1 MGVRSVHEA
10 LGIYTHDV
18 HRRWGSVFWRWARVI
33 RGRLPVIGRPNA
45 DVLHHGPPPAY
56 AHGREAVACWRG
68 RAWPQVHP
76 GVERGARAAA
86 GRGIRCYLHSL
97 ATPCWQAAAMRV
109 STAVPLAVGTTL
121 LTLFSSGYLL
131 GQSTGSNG
139 STLVV
144 EGNDVAD
151 LDFSSR
157 EPPAVVATKPS
168 SSLPAANDV
177 SAAIP
182 APPVDAGI
190 ASKLPAAADQLPAD
204 YYEGDFLVAQI
215 EPVPPGGETRHLRT
229 LLKSLLGMAQL
240 LKRTLVLPAALCNCK
255 GPNLDQ
261 CEGEALGPP
270 FECPL
275 RMALHY
281 ERWKETSVVKFRSA
295 RFMLRS
301 EQWPTEIKRSHVRL
315 LLPDGMDDSELA
327 FALRNYQSG
336 AVRVRVRARARA
348 RVRVRVSVR
357 VRVGV
362 RVWAT
367 RAVRPLLLRALR
379 T

>member
-1 MGVRSVHEA
+1 
-10 LGIYTHDV
+10 
-18 HRRWGSVFWRWARVI
+18 
-33 RGRLPVIGRPNA
+33 
-45 DVLHHGPPPAY
+45 
-56 AHGREAVACWRG
+56 
-68 RAWPQVHP
+68 
-76 GVERGARAAA
+76 
-86 GRGIRCYLHSL
+86 
-97 ATPCWQAAAMRV
+97 MRV
-109 STAVPLAVGTTL
+109 STAVPLAVGTAL
-121 LTLFSSGYLL
+121 LTLLSSGYLL

-151 LDFSSR
+151 LDFASR
-157 EPPAVVATKPS
+157 EPAAVVATKPS
-168 SSLPAANDV
+168 EPLPPAKV
-177 SAAIP
+177 VPAAIP
-182 APPVDAGI
+182 APLVDAGI
-190 ASKLPAAADQLPAD
+190 PAKLPPAAEQLPAD

-270 FECPL
+270 FDCPL
-275 RMALHY
+275 RVALHA

-315 LLPDGMDDSELA
+315 LLPDGMDDSELT

-336 AVRVRVRARARA
+336 AAASA
-348 RVRVRVSVR
+348 SST
-357 VRVGV
+357 
-362 RVWAT
+362 AS
-367 RAVRPLLLRALR
+367 PNPNPNHDPNHNPNPKPCPDPSL
-379 T
+379 

>member
-1 MGVRSVHEA
+1 
-10 LGIYTHDV
+10 
-18 HRRWGSVFWRWARVI
+18 
-33 RGRLPVIGRPNA
+33 
-45 DVLHHGPPPAY
+45 
-56 AHGREAVACWRG
+56 
-68 RAWPQVHP
+68 
-76 GVERGARAAA
+76 
-86 GRGIRCYLHSL
+86 
-97 ATPCWQAAAMRV
+97 MRV
-109 STAVPLAVGTTL
+109 STAVPLAVGTAL
-121 LTLFSSGYLL
+121 LTLLSSGYLL

-151 LDFSSR
+151 LDLGSR

-168 SSLPAANDV
+168 SPLPAAKDV
-177 SAAIP
+177 PAAIP

-190 ASKLPAAADQLPAD
+190 ASKLPPAADQLPAD

-270 FECPL
+270 FDCPL
-275 RMALHY
+275 RVALHA

-295 RFMLRS
+295 RFMLRR

-315 LLPDGMDDSELA
+315 LLPDGMDDSELT

-336 AVRVRVRARARA
+336 AAANPNPNPNPNYQSGA
-348 RVRVRVSVR
+348 AAS
-357 VRVGV
+357 
-362 RVWAT
+362 ASSAANLDPNPNHEPSPDPT
-367 RAVRPLLLRALR
+367 P
-379 T
+379 

>member
-1 MGVRSVHEA
+1 
-10 LGIYTHDV
+10 
-18 HRRWGSVFWRWARVI
+18 
-33 RGRLPVIGRPNA
+33 
-45 DVLHHGPPPAY
+45 
-56 AHGREAVACWRG
+56 
-68 RAWPQVHP
+68 
-76 GVERGARAAA
+76 
-86 GRGIRCYLHSL
+86 
-97 ATPCWQAAAMRV
+97 MRV
-109 STAVPLAVGTTL
+109 STAVPLAVGTAL
-121 LTLFSSGYLL
+121 LTLLSSGYLL

-151 LDFSSR
+151 LDFASR
-157 EPPAVVATKPS
+157 EPAAVVATKPS
-168 SSLPAANDV
+168 EPLPPAKV
-177 SAAIP
+177 VPAAIP
-182 APPVDAGI
+182 APLVDAGI
-190 ASKLPAAADQLPAD
+190 PAKLPPAAEQLPAD

-261 CEGEALGPP
+261 CEGEVLGPP
-270 FECPL
+270 FDCPL
-275 RMALHY
+275 RVALHA

-315 LLPDGMDDSELA
+315 LLPNGMDDSELA

-336 AVRVRVRARARA
+336 AAASA
-348 RVRVRVSVR
+348 SST
-357 VRVGV
+357 
-362 RVWAT
+362 ASPNPNPNHDPNHNPNPKPCPDPDPDPNPNPNPNPNP
-367 RAVRPLLLRALR
+367 RPCRRDAAA
-379 T
+379 